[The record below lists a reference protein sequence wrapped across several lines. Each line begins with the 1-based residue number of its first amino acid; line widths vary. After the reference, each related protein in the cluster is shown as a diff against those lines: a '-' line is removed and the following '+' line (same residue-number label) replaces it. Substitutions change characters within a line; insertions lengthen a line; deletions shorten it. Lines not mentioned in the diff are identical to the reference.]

1 MDLVLA
7 EYICEV
13 NKLLSCERLIW
24 LFSNK
29 NSNNQ
34 FWMKLNKRRSYL
46 TSKILLSAICIFLK
60 IYLCKKKYNVVQ

>member
-34 FWMKLNKRRSYL
+34 FWMKLNKRRPYL
-46 TSKILLSAICIFLK
+46 
-60 IYLCKKKYNVVQ
+60 